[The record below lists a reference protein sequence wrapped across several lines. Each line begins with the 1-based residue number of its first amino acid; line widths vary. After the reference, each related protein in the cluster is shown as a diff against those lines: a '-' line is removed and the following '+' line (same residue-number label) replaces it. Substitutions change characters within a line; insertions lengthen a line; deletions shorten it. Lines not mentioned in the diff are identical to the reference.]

1 MEKVAFYACFKNQNK
16 HSIEYF
22 LNKISDWCLLKNYD
36 YTVYIDKVDNR
47 LHMNDRKELKLL
59 KNDIES
65 GEYSKIIVNDIK
77 HLSRDVVETLNFL
90 LFLEKNNCDIECVD
104 GTDLKLYKKIIEKF
118 NKNKEEIE
126 R

>member
-36 YTVYIDKVDNR
+36 YTVYIDKVNNR

-59 KNDIES
+59 KDDIES
-65 GEYSKIIVNDIK
+65 GEYSKVIVNDIK

-90 LFLEKNNCDIECVD
+90 ILFLLHYSSFYFLLIF
-104 GTDLKLYKKIIEKF
+104 IKF
-118 NKNKEEIE
+118 FYYFFI
-126 R
+126 